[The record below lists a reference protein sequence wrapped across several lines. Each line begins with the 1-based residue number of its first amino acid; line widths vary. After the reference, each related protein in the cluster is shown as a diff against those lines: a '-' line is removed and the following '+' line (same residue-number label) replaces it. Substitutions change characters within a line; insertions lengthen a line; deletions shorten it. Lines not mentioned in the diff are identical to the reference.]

1 MKKQLRLDKYLSDSG
16 YGTRSE
22 IKKLIKTKVVFVN
35 DSLVTDSSYQ
45 VNLED
50 DTVKVNDKIINYQE
64 YYYFMLNK
72 PSGYVSATVDNFQ
85 KTVLDLIHENIKD
98 LYPVGRLDIDTEGL
112 LIITNDGP
120 LGHDLLSPKKHIEKT
135 YNVILKNDITSE
147 QVEKLTN
154 GVLIDDYQTKPS
166 IVKIV
171 SDKNIH
177 LTIYEGKFHQVKKM
191 AQAVGNEVTYL
202 QRLKM
207 GTLELDKNLE
217 LGSYRPLTIEEIN
230 YLKNHK

>member
-1 MKKQLRLDKYLSDSG
+1 MKKQLRLDKFLSDSG
-16 YGTRSE
+16 FGTRSE

-35 DSLVTDSSYQ
+35 DLLVTDSSYQ
-45 VNLED
+45 VNLEN

-85 KTVLDLIHENIKD
+85 KTVLDLIDENIKD

-135 YNVILKNDITSE
+135 YNVVLKDDITSE
-147 QVEKLTN
+147 QVEKLTK
-154 GVLIDDYQTKPS
+154 GVLIDNYQTKPS
-166 IVKIV
+166 IVKII

-191 AQAVGNEVTYL
+191 AQAVGNEVIYL

-217 LGSYRPLTIEEIN
+217 LGSYRPLSIEEIN

>member
-154 GVLIDDYQTKPS
+154 GVLIDDYQTKSS

-191 AQAVGNEVTYL
+191 AQAVDNEVTYL